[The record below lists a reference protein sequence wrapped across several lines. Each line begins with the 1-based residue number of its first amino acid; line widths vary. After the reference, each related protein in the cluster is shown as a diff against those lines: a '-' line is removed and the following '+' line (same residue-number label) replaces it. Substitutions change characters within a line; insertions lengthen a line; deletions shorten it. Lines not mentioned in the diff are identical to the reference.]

1 MCCATACAAERYKRT
16 AGTLIAEEVAEA
28 GLTLPP
34 TVDLA
39 TLQRVEALTAAT
51 DMPDQVRA
59 KLKKAT
65 GLAFKAAAEAFDP
78 NAESGVA
85 GGKPALIRAAITQFE
100 RALALNSTCGVKKL
114 ITQLE
119 RELAQA
125 ASEKAE

>member
-1 MCCATACAAERYKRT
+1 VLRHGLTLPERYKRT

-28 GLTLPP
+28 GLTLPS

-59 KLKKAT
+59 KLKKAI

-78 NAESGVA
+78 N
-85 GGKPALIRAAITQFE
+85 GKRGCW
-100 RALALNSTCGVKKL
+100 R
-114 ITQLE
+114 
-119 RELAQA
+119 
-125 ASEKAE
+125 KARPDPRRHHPV